1 MALSAH
7 LFVISAAIAAA
18 ASAQE
23 LSGEICLYAGIRKAT
38 EMVFSFST
46 QLNTIPRKTQQGYLR
61 MLINE
66 EVKSGLRHIF
76 HGWGRL
82 SYSHQFLPQVTFFC
96 SSKCFHHFDLGVTKA
111 WTFPIILFLSEHFS
125 FCLLVGPSTK
135 RESDNVRNKLSV
147 LPHDEPFILVVRDV
161 SVLNI
166 LVG

>member
-7 LFVISAAIAAA
+7 LFVVFAAIAAA

-66 EVKSGLRHIF
+66 EVTGGLYLPWLRPTELF
-76 HGWGRL
+76 PPVSAS
-82 SYSHQFLPQVTFFC
+82 SYIFC
-96 SSKCFHHFDLGVTKA
+96 SSEL
-111 WTFPIILFLSEHFS
+111 LLSS
-125 FCLLVGPSTK
+125 F
-135 RESDNVRNKLSV
+135 
-147 LPHDEPFILVVRDV
+147 
-161 SVLNI
+161 
-166 LVG
+166 

>member
-38 EMVFSFST
+38 EMVFSFRT

-66 EVKSGLRHIF
+66 EVTSGLYLPWLRSTELF
-76 HGWGRL
+76 RPVSAS
-82 SYSHQFLPQVTFFC
+82 SYICLFVRITAF
-96 SSKCFHHFDLGVTKA
+96 
-111 WTFPIILFLSEHFS
+111 IILIKVCRRREHFLLLSFGRSICIFVFLSEH
-125 FCLLVGPSTK
+125 
-135 RESDNVRNKLSV
+135 RRNGRQIMF
-147 LPHDEPFILVVRDV
+147 ET
-161 SVLNI
+161 N
-166 LVG
+166 

>member
-23 LSGEICLYAGIRKAT
+23 LSGEICLYAGIRKTT

-46 QLNTIPRKTQQGYLR
+46 QLNTIPQKTQQGYLR

-76 HGWGRL
+76 HG
-82 SYSHQFLPQVTFFC
+82 
-96 SSKCFHHFDLGVTKA
+96 
-111 WTFPIILFLSEHFS
+111 
-125 FCLLVGPSTK
+125 
-135 RESDNVRNKLSV
+135 
-147 LPHDEPFILVVRDV
+147 
-161 SVLNI
+161 
-166 LVG
+166 

>member
-23 LSGEICLYAGIRKAT
+23 LSGEICLYAGITEKYT

-66 EVKSGLRHIF
+66 EVTSGLYLPWLRPTELFPPVSASSYIF
-76 HGWGRL
+76 FVRPN
-82 SYSHQFLPQVTFFC
+82 Y
-96 SSKCFHHFDLGVTKA
+96 CFHHFDLSVPKA
-111 WTFPIILFLSEHFS
+111 
-125 FCLLVGPSTK
+125 
-135 RESDNVRNKLSV
+135 
-147 LPHDEPFILVVRDV
+147 
-161 SVLNI
+161 
-166 LVG
+166 